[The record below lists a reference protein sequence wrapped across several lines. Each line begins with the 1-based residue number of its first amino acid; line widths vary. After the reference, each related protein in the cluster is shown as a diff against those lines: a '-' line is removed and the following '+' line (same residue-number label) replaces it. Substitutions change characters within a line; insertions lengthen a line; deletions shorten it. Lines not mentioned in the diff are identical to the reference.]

1 MQNFRFLK
9 ATWPIVLFFCCFALR
24 TTAADLEL
32 QKIPGA
38 KPRNIIFILVD
49 DQRYD
54 AMGFMGH
61 PFLETPN
68 IDSLAKNG
76 VHLKN
81 AFVTTSLCS
90 PSRASILTGVYA
102 HRHHV
107 VDNQHPI
114 PKGTI
119 FISQY
124 LQKAGYDTAFIGKW
138 HMGGGES
145 SDDPKP
151 GFDRWVS
158 FQGQG
163 SYWPVKAGLNVDGKH
178 VPQKGYIT
186 DELTDYAMDWLKS
199 RSPDKPFF
207 LYLSHKA
214 VHDNFV
220 PADRHKGR
228 YKDKPLPRFFWE
240 TPEQYAEKP
249 MWVKNQRNSWHGV
262 EFPYHSTLSISE
274 YYRRYCETL
283 LAVDESLGRILDFL
297 RERKMLDSTLI
308 MFMGDNGFQFGEH
321 GLIDKRNAY
330 EESMRVP
337 LLMQCPELFKAGTVV
352 QKMVANLDIGPT
364 MLEAA
369 GLQPPST
376 LDGKSFIPLAEG
388 KDIPW
393 RDKLLY
399 EYYWERNFP
408 QTPAMHAL
416 RTDQFKYIHYYGIW
430 DTDELYDIQKDPH
443 ETENLI
449 HNPAYKGTVKT
460 MNHDMFAELEATDG
474 MYIPLATDRGEPN
487 NLRRSDGS
495 HAADFP
501 PYLYRN
507 VGPGQDRPLKL
518 PTILPAPEKP

>member
-1 MQNFRFLK
+1 MQL
-9 ATWPIVLFFCCFALR
+9 A
-24 TTAADLEL
+24 
-32 QKIPGA
+32 KIPNT
-38 KPRNIIFILVD
+38 KPRNIIFILTD

-114 PKGTI
+114 PPGTV
-119 FISQY
+119 FIAQY

-138 HMGGGES
+138 HMGGGEQG
-145 SDDPKP
+145 DEPEP
-151 GFDRWVS
+151 GFSHWVS
-158 FQGQG
+158 FRGQG
-163 SYWPVKAGLNVDGKH
+163 SYWPKPSGLNVDGKR

-220 PADRHKGR
+220 PANRHKGR
-228 YKDKPLPRFFWE
+228 YKDKTMPRFFWE
-240 TPEQYAEKP
+240 TPEQYAQKP

-262 EFPYHSTLSISE
+262 EFPYHSTLSIPE
-274 YYRRYCETL
+274 YYERYCETL
-283 LAVDESLGRILDFL
+283 LAVDDSVGRILDYL
-297 RERKMLDSTLI
+297 REKNMLDSTLI

-337 LLMQCPELFKAGTVV
+337 LLAHCPELFKPGTVV
-352 QKMVANLDIGPT
+352 TQMVANLDIGPT
-364 MLEAA
+364 ILEAA
-369 GLQPPST
+369 GLQAPT
-376 LDGKSFIPLAEG
+376 NLDGKSFIPLAQG
-388 KDIPW
+388 KSVPW

-399 EYYWERNFP
+399 EYYWERNYP

-416 RTDQFKYIHYYGIW
+416 RTDHYKYIHYYGIW
-430 DTDELYDIQKDPH
+430 DTDELYDIQSDPH
-443 ETENLI
+443 ETKNLI
-449 HNPAYKGTVKT
+449 RDPAHQQIVKQ
-460 MNHDMFAELEATDG
+460 MNQEMFAELEATGG
-474 MYIPLATDRGEPN
+474 MYIPLQTDRGEPN
-487 NLRRSDGS
+487 NLRRADGS

-501 PYLYRN
+501 PYLYRD
-507 VGPGQDRPLKL
+507 VDPSRDRARRNSVNLK
-518 PTILPAPEKP
+518 